1 MLNACINQEVLSC
14 PPETISNA
22 SQVGGREGEREGG
35 EREGERRESTYKN
48 QKSFLCGES
57 LCISNS
63 CITFSQPQSWYTSHL
78 QQHKPHIFW
87 TCPFLMSALARH
99 IFAAGRVTTA
109 CKDSNWI
116 WSLNPANN
124 RRCTQSWKLVN
135 GKQERKFLKKQI

>member
-22 SQVGGREGEREGG
+22 SQEGGREGEREGG

-63 CITFSQPQSWYTSHL
+63 CITFSQPQS
-78 QQHKPHIFW
+78 
-87 TCPFLMSALARH
+87 
-99 IFAAGRVTTA
+99 
-109 CKDSNWI
+109 
-116 WSLNPANN
+116 
-124 RRCTQSWKLVN
+124 
-135 GKQERKFLKKQI
+135 